1 MCCSIGRALRHS
13 IPCSPPWCS
22 EGAGIEV
29 FLCPLDEH
37 EVQTL
42 FWSSISFGFGSWPP
56 LEMTVII
63 REETVQGQKELLG
76 SSVCF
81 RSSRSRVVQCRRCP
95 FPLSSCLCHERPC
108 GFCPALTSRT
118 SLPEGLGLCSALLMA
133 RCIQRW
139 TYCLTDAAEALSVE
153 RLSSRWALIGKHI
166 EI

>member
-29 FLCPLDEH
+29 FLCPLDEY
-37 EVQTL
+37 EVQTI
-42 FWSSISFGFGSWPP
+42 FWSSISLGFSSWPP

-81 RSSRSRVVQCRRCP
+81 RSSLSFSPFKLFVPRAAVRVLSCSDKQNVPPWRSGSVLSPPHGPVYSEVNLLPHWRSRSTFCWAVVFQV
-95 FPLSSCLCHERPC
+95 
-108 GFCPALTSRT
+108 
-118 SLPEGLGLCSALLMA
+118 SLN
-133 RCIQRW
+133 RK
-139 TYCLTDAAEALSVE
+139 TYWNL
-153 RLSSRWALIGKHI
+153 K
-166 EI
+166 